1 MKILFLH
8 RALVVGG
15 VETVLITYLNLFRQ
29 LGYEVDLHLIYD
41 LEQENYRIQELDK
54 SINITYS
61 LNKSDFS
68 ILTQRR
74 NHRKS
79 SIWNKMAYAI
89 TKQKQKSRYQ
99 KVLHHTL
106 STKHY
111 DAIVDFSSCLSNAS
125 MLSKIRKMTE
135 AKIIRWCHSQI
146 SRRDLNKTVALY
158 KKFDKVITISA
169 EMKSDLLSEFG
180 DLEDKLECLH
190 NPIYIEEIKRK
201 AEANIIEKLPPD
213 YFVVVTRI
221 VEGKGLAELV
231 EIYHI
236 LKTKYHLKNKLYFIG
251 SGEYLDTLKQ
261 EVAKRKLDDDCL
273 FLGKKENPYPYM
285 IRAKLFLFTSESEGL
300 GMVLLESMTLGTPVV
315 SMNCK
320 AGPTEIIGKNNE
332 YGKLIQLHDKEG
344 FCQAVNELITN
355 EYLYQYYIE
364 KSITRSLDFSKEA
377 IEVRI
382 KDLLERLY
390 KPM

>member
-8 RALVVGG
+8 KALVVGG
-15 VETVLITYLNLFRQ
+15 IETVLITYLNLFRQ

-41 LEQENYRIQELDK
+41 LGQENYRIQELDK

-61 LNKSDFS
+61 LSKSDFL

-74 NHRKS
+74 SHRKS
-79 SIWNKMAYAI
+79 SIWYKIAYAI

-99 KVLHHTL
+99 KGLNHTL
-106 STKHY
+106 NTKRY
-111 DAIVDFSSCLSNAS
+111 DVIIDFSECLSNAS
-125 MLSKIRKMTE
+125 MLNNIRKMMD

-169 EMKSDLLSEFG
+169 EMKSNLLSEFG
-180 DLEDKLECLH
+180 DLEDKLVCLH
-190 NPIYIEEIKRK
+190 NPIHIEEIKRK

-261 EVAKRKLDDDCL
+261 WVTKRKLDDDCL

-285 IRAKLFLFTSESEGL
+285 KRAKLFLFTSESEGL
-300 GMVLLESMTLGTPVV
+300 PTVLLESMTLGTPIV

-320 AGPTEIIGKNNE
+320 TGPTEIIGENNE
-332 YGKLIQLHDKEG
+332 YGKLIQLHDRDG
-344 FCQAVNELITN
+344 FCQAVDELVTN
-355 EYLYQYYIE
+355 EDLYQHYIE
-364 KSITRSLDFSKEA
+364 KSVMRSPDFSKES
-377 IEVRI
+377 VGHRI
-382 KDLLERLY
+382 KELFEKLVDR
-390 KPM
+390 